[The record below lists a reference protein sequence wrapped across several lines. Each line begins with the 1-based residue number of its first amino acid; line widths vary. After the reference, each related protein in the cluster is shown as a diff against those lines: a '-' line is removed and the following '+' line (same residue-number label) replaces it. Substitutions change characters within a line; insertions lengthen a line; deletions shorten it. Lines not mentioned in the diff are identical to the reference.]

1 MRLRTFSSVFT
12 MLRGFVLLNHVG
24 FFLFFLIET
33 IIHFSAYT
41 RRHGKAHGLYSD
53 VSERK
58 GGRGRARE
66 AREGSWTGL
75 ESHPAPASRTRPT
88 GQLAVPGDFLPLPV
102 SVMLKWFPTGTSG
115 TDKMPQAGLRARVS
129 P

>member
-1 MRLRTFSSVFT
+1 MWVF
-12 MLRGFVLLNHVG
+12 

-41 RRHGKAHGLYSD
+41 RGCGKAHGLCSD
-53 VSERK
+53 VSERM
-58 GGRGRARE
+58 GGKGRARE
-66 AREGSWTGL
+66 VRGGSWTGL

-88 GQLAVPGDFLPLPV
+88 GQLEVSGDFLPLPV

-115 TDKMPQAGLRARVS
+115 ADKMPQAGLRARVS
-129 P
+129 PQIPRAPRDLLLWTWLQ